1 MTDANIVQV
10 VWSLTLMIRSDCS
23 DVDHTRA
30 VPASVIERLRSA
42 GVFRMLA
49 PREIGGAET
58 DPLAFFDVVEAAAS
72 ADGSVGWVVMIG
84 GCYATFGGLLSPEG
98 AAEIFGDP
106 STISAGAFRPEGT
119 AIEVD
124 VVLPRH
130 WPLVTW
136 ERFEPCELVHRRMRR
151 HA

>member
-10 VWSLTLMIRSDCS
+10 VWSLTSMIRSDCS

-58 DPLAFFDVVEAAAS
+58 DPLALFSMSWKRPRLRWLGRLGGHDRWMLRHFRWPPLAEARR
-72 ADGSVGWVVMIG
+72 DLRRPVDNQR
-84 GCYATFGGLLSPEG
+84 GCIPA
-98 AAEIFGDP
+98 
-106 STISAGAFRPEGT
+106 
-119 AIEVD
+119 
-124 VVLPRH
+124 
-130 WPLVTW
+130 
-136 ERFEPCELVHRRMRR
+136 
-151 HA
+151 